1 MDHLPRSSG
10 AMHPAAKLL
19 VFLILCPLACVAGT
33 KIRHT
38 EVPLRFEASQGQLP
52 ASKRFLARGLNY
64 SFHLVPD
71 GVVMRFPGATASEIS
86 MRLAGAD
93 PDALVEG
100 VEQLPGTSNYF
111 VGADAAKWATGIA
124 NYRKVRCRNVYPGID
139 IVFYGNQRQLEYD
152 IVLAPGADP
161 RRIAIDFRGA
171 RSLRLSP
178 EGDLLIGLA
187 SGELRMRKPHTYQG
201 ARTVATSYTIAG
213 GTRVSFQLG
222 EYDTRQA
229 LVVDPVLSYA
239 TLLGSTQYD
248 RLEGMAVDGA
258 GNIYVA
264 GSAYTSNFPTTA
276 GTVQSTRDM
285 SKNGYLAYIAK
296 YNAAGDAFVYCT
308 YFGGATTTYGYS
320 IAVDKSG
327 YAYLTG
333 ATSSSSFP
341 TTTGAYQ
348 SVVKG
353 SEDAYVAKISPDG
366 KTLVYATT
374 IGGAGQ
380 DVARSIAIDS
390 SGNAYITGYTA
401 SVNYPMKSPMQGS
414 RTTTATYEAFVTKLN
429 ATGTD
434 LVYST
439 YLGSA
444 ADDWGRGIAVDANGA
459 AYVTGHTSSPYF
471 PTRNAVYATTFSKLA
486 YKSTNSAT
494 NWKASSTGLV
504 STQINCIV
512 IDPKDPKT
520 LYAGTEQ
527 HGVFKSTDSGATWQ
541 YAGNTMTRLNIYT
554 LLIDPDDSNTLYA
567 GGRSAY
573 YKSTNAAASWRT
585 INFGQIPSIGGFV
598 LLKDPSDAGAK
609 PALYA
614 AADSGIYRLQ
624 AVYEDQAWSLT
635 TSSTTVGSLK
645 GMLVNPSNTK
655 VWYCHGTQGVYKSAD
670 QGATWVKASSGLPTS
685 LGTATVYTL
694 LLDPTRTNTLYAGT
708 GEGVFKSLD
717 GGQNWTAARTGL
729 STDSYTNL
737 QIRQLAFDPKN
748 TNTIYAATIGGL
760 FKTTNGASGWTS
772 MSQGLHETEMNA
784 VVVDPAVSSTVY
796 AGGTAGT
803 DIFVTKLNPAGN
815 LAEFSTFFGGTGNDE
830 GRAVA
835 VDASGNAYVTGRT
848 KSSDFV
854 TTPGALCTK
863 PDARWNAFATKLTAA
878 GAVAYSTILGGTSEE
893 WADGIAVD
901 AAGCAYVTG
910 YTSSRDFPAVEPLT
924 TGPGVPADAFIS
936 KLNPAGS
943 GLVFSTRLGGN
954 TVDSGKI
961 IAVDAAGDIYVAGE
975 TYSTEFPVTANAP
988 QKVFGGGTLDG
999 WLAKLT
1005 GIPKLGAPFVAAVK
1019 HGASWLD
1026 GAVAPGQIVVLGG
1039 TSIGPPA
1046 IVTLALDSNG
1056 MVARQLGNTK
1066 VYFDDTPAAIIYACA
1081 TQTSVVVPYSVW
1093 GKSAVSIT
1101 VEYNGVR
1108 SPAFPAA
1115 VTTAAPGLFA
1125 ANAAGSGPG
1134 AILNQDNTINSETN
1148 AAAIDTIVVLYGTG
1162 EGQTDPA
1169 GVDGQPATS
1178 SFPKPLLPV
1187 SVTIGGLDAKVE
1199 YAGAAP
1205 YMVAGVI
1212 QINVRIPPGVT
1223 PGPAV
1228 PVVVKVGGASS
1239 QPGLTVAVK

>member
-1 MDHLPRSSG
+1 MPRFSWVPNPAVRPLFLLPALCTLLFG
-10 AMHPAAKLL
+10 AGAKIQYADL
-19 VFLILCPLACVAGT
+19 
-33 KIRHT
+33 
-38 EVPLRFEASQGQLP
+38 PLRFESHPG
-52 ASKRFLARGLNY
+52 RFVARGAGY
-64 SFHLVPD
+64 EFSITPE
-71 GVVMRFPGATASEIS
+71 GAVLRAASPRAAEVS
-86 MRLAGAD
+86 MRLAGSNGNA
-93 PDALVEG
+93 PMEG
-100 VEQLPGTSNYF
+100 VDQLAGTSNYF
-111 VGADAAKWATGIA
+111 SGADAAKWATGIA

-139 IVFYGNQRQLEYD
+139 IVFYGNHRQLEYD
-152 IVLAPGADP
+152 LVLAPGADP

-171 RSLRLSP
+171 RTLRLSP

-187 SGELRMRKPHTYQG
+187 SGEMRMHKPRTYQG
-201 ARTVATSYTIAG
+201 ARTVATSYKIAN
-213 GTRVSFQLG
+213 GTRVSFELG

-239 TLLGSTQYD
+239 TLLGTTQYD

-285 SKNGYLAYIAK
+285 TKNGYLAYIAK

-308 YFGGATTTYGYS
+308 YFGGTTTTYGYA

-333 ATSSSSFP
+333 GTTSSAFP

-348 SVVKG
+348 SAVKG
-353 SEDAYVAKISPDG
+353 SEDTYVAKISPDG

-374 IGGAGQ
+374 IGGTGQ
-380 DVARSIAIDS
+380 DVARAIAIDS
-390 SGNAYITGYTA
+390 SGNAYITGYTT
-401 SVNYPMKSPMQGS
+401 STNYPMKTPIQGS
-414 RTTTATYEAFVTKLN
+414 RTTDSPYEAFVTKLN
-429 ATGTD
+429 ATVTD

-444 ADDWGRGIAVDANGA
+444 GDEWGRGIAVDASGA
-459 AYVTGHTSSPYF
+459 AYVTGYTSSPYF
-471 PTRNAVYATTFSKLA
+471 LTRNAAYPNTFSKLVH
-486 YKSTNSAT
+486 KSTNSAA
-494 NWKASSTGLV
+494 NWTPAATGLA
-504 STQINCIV
+504 STQVNSIV
-512 IDPKDPKT
+512 VDPKDPKT
-520 LYAGTEQ
+520 LYAGTAQ
-527 HGVFKSTDSGATWQ
+527 HGVFKSIDSGATWR
-541 YAGNTMTRLNIYT
+541 YAGNAMTRLNIST
-554 LLIDPDDSNTLYA
+554 LLIDPDDSKVLYA
-567 GGRSAY
+567 GGSGTY
-573 YKSTNAAASWRT
+573 YKSTDAAASWRSVQY
-585 INFGQIPSIGGFV
+585 GQVPSIRSF
-598 LLKDPSDAGAK
+598 LLFKDPSDSSAK
-609 PALYA
+609 PVLYA
-614 AADSGIYRLQ
+614 ATSMSVARLQ
-624 AVYEDQAWSLT
+624 VSYDDYAWYSV
-635 TSSTTVGSLK
+635 TSPGALGSLN
-645 GMLVNPSNTK
+645 GLLVDPSNSK
-655 VWYCHGTQGVYKSAD
+655 VWYCNGTDGVWKSTDQGV
-670 QGATWVKASSGLPTS
+670 TWTKTSSGLPTTS
-685 LGTATVYTL
+685 GTSTVYAL
-694 LLDPTRTNTLYAGT
+694 LLDPSRTSTLYAGT
-708 GEGVFKSLD
+708 GEGVYKSVNS
-717 GGQNWTAARTGL
+717 GQTWTAANTGL
-729 STDSYTNL
+729 TNTSYGNIEVH
-737 QIRQLAFDPKN
+737 QMVFDPKN
-748 TNTIYAATIGGL
+748 TNTIYAATNGGL

-772 MSQGLHETEMNA
+772 MSQGLSDLEMTA
-784 VVVDPAVSSTVY
+784 VVVDPVTSSNVY
-796 AGGTAGT
+796 SGASAGD
-803 DIFVTKLNPAGN
+803 DIFITKLNPAGN
-815 LAEFSTFFGGTGNDE
+815 LAEYSTFFGGAGNDE

-854 TTPGALCTK
+854 TTPGALRTT

-924 TGPGVPADAFIS
+924 TGPGVPADAFIA
-936 KLNPAGS
+936 KLNPAAS

-954 TVDSGKI
+954 SVDSGKI
-961 IAVDAAGDIYVAGE
+961 VAVDAAGDIYVAGE

-988 QKVFGGGTLDG
+988 QKVFGGGTVDG

-1005 GIPKLGAPFVAAVK
+1005 GIPKLDAPSVVAVK

-1039 TSIGPPA
+1039 TNIGPPA
-1046 IVTLALDSNG
+1046 IVTLALDASG
-1056 MVARQLGNTK
+1056 MVAKQLGNTK
-1066 VYFDDTPAAIIYACA
+1066 VYFDDTPAAIIYAYS
-1081 TQTSVVVPYSVW
+1081 TQTSVVVPYSVF
-1093 GKSAVSIT
+1093 GKSATLIT

-1108 SPAFPAA
+1108 SPAFPVA

-1134 AILNQDNTINSETN
+1134 AILNQDNTINSEAN

-1162 EGQTDPA
+1162 EGQTDPP

-1187 SVTIGGLDAKVE
+1187 SVTIGGIDAKVE

-1212 QINVRIPPGVT
+1212 QINVRIPQGVT

-1228 PVVVKVGGASS
+1228 PVVVKVGSAAS